1 MAGKGAKKSAHIALS
16 TFFFGAKCE
25 ADTDFLQFS
34 FDSFFLSF
42 N

>member
-16 TFFFGAKCE
+16 TFFSGAKCE
-25 ADTDFLQFS
+25 DTDFLQFS